1 MRSEKRSRPSLFKR
15 KYLVRKDFQVV
26 LAAILA
32 AILTT
37 GFLSSIVIFYF
48 LTEQNL
54 TASFQDFQLSIN
66 KTNDYLLPLLLGVN
80 GLLCFAG
87 LILIAFVVVT
97 RTHRIVGPLVNLSN
111 FFRKLKEDGD
121 LALVF
126 KTRKTDQLKDIE
138 QAFNELLASWR
149 KRVSALKED
158 SAFLSSLSRDLT
170 VDTAEQENIRKK
182 IVETADELQKKLDY
196 YKT

>member
-1 MRSEKRSRPSLFKR
+1 MSSEKRSRPSLFRR

-26 LAAILA
+26 LVAIPA

-48 LTEQNL
+48 FTEQNL
-54 TASFQDFQLSIN
+54 TTSFQDFQLSIN
-66 KTNDYLLPLLLGVN
+66 KTNDYLLPLLLGIN
-80 GLLCFAG
+80 GLLCFPG
-87 LILIAFVVVT
+87 LILITFVVIT
-97 RTHRIVGPLVNLSN
+97 RTHRIAGPLVNLSN
-111 FFRKLKEDGD
+111 FFRKLKEEGD
-121 LALVF
+121 LAQVF
-126 KTRKTDQLKDIE
+126 KTRETDQLKDIE
-138 QAFNELLASWR
+138 QGFNELLVSWR

-158 SAFLSSLSRDLT
+158 AASLSSLIRDLT

-182 IVETADELQKKLDY
+182 IVETADELQNKLDY

>member
-26 LAAILA
+26 LMAILA

-66 KTNDYLLPLLLGVN
+66 KTNDYLLPLLLGIN

-138 QAFNELLASWR
+138 QEFNELLASWR

-158 SAFLSSLSRDLT
+158 
-170 VDTAEQENIRKK
+170 
-182 IVETADELQKKLDY
+182 DELQKKLDY

>member
-1 MRSEKRSRPSLFKR
+1 MSSEKRSRPSLFKR
-15 KYLVRKDFQVV
+15 KYLVRKDFQMV

-32 AILTT
+32 AILAI
-37 GFLSSIVIFYF
+37 GFLSSIATLYF

-54 TASFQDFQLSIN
+54 TTSFQDFQLSIN
-66 KTNDYLLPLLLGVN
+66 KTNDYLLPLLLCIN

-87 LILIAFVVVT
+87 LILIVFVVVT

-111 FFRKLKEDGD
+111 FFKKLKEDGD
-121 LALVF
+121 LAQIF

-138 QAFNELLASWR
+138 HEFNELLASWR
-149 KRVSALKED
+149 KRVSAFKED
-158 SAFLSSLSRDLT
+158 AASLSSLSRGLT
-170 VDTAEQENIRKK
+170 VDMAEQKNICRK
-182 IVETADELQKKLDY
+182 IVETADELQNKLDY

>member
-1 MRSEKRSRPSLFKR
+1 MSSENRSRPSFFRR

-32 AILTT
+32 AILTI
-37 GFLSSIVIFYF
+37 GFLSSIVILCFF
-48 LTEQNL
+48 TEENL
-54 TASFQDFQLSIN
+54 TTSFQDFQLSID
-66 KTNDYLLPLLLGVN
+66 KTNDYLLPLLLGIN

-87 LILIAFVVVT
+87 LILITFVVIT
-97 RTHRIVGPLVNLSN
+97 RTHRIAGPLVNLSN

-121 LALVF
+121 IARVF

-138 QAFNELLASWR
+138 QGFNELLVNWR

-158 SAFLSSLSRDLT
+158 AASLSLLIRDLT
-170 VDTAEQENIRKK
+170 IDTAEQENIRKK
-182 IVETADELQKKLDY
+182 IVETADELQNKLDY

>member
-1 MRSEKRSRPSLFKR
+1 MSSEKRSRPSLFKR

-26 LAAILA
+26 LMAILA

-66 KTNDYLLPLLLGVN
+66 KTNDYLLPLLLGIN

-138 QAFNELLASWR
+138 QEFNELLASWR

-158 SAFLSSLSRDLT
+158 SAFLSSLSRDPT
-170 VDTAEQENIRKK
+170 VDTAEQENIRRK

>member
-1 MRSEKRSRPSLFKR
+1 MSSEKRSRPSLFKR

-32 AILTT
+32 AILAT
-37 GFLSSIVIFYF
+37 GFLSSIITLYF

-54 TASFQDFQLSIN
+54 TTSFQDFQLSIN
-66 KTNDYLLPLLLGVN
+66 KTNDYLLPLLLGIN

-97 RTHRIVGPLVNLSN
+97 RTHRIVGPLVSLSN
-111 FFRKLKEDGD
+111 FFRKLKEEGD
-121 LALVF
+121 LAQVF
-126 KTRKTDQLKDIE
+126 KTRETDQLKDIE
-138 QAFNELLASWR
+138 HELNELLVGWR

-158 SAFLSSLSRDLT
+158 AASLSSLSRDLT
-170 VDTAEQENIRKK
+170 VDTAEQENIRRK
-182 IVETADELQKKLDY
+182 IVETADELQNKFDY

>member
-1 MRSEKRSRPSLFKR
+1 MSSEKRSRPSIFRR

-32 AILTT
+32 AILAT

-48 LTEQNL
+48 FTEQNL
-54 TASFQDFQLSIN
+54 TTSFQDFQLSIN
-66 KTNDYLLPLLLGVN
+66 KTNDYLLPLLLGIN
-80 GLLCFAG
+80 GFLCFAG
-87 LILIAFVVVT
+87 LILIAFVVIT
-97 RTHRIVGPLVNLSN
+97 RTHRIAGPLVNLSK
-111 FFRKLKEDGD
+111 FFRKLRDEGD
-121 LALVF
+121 LAQVF
-126 KTRKTDQLKDIE
+126 KTRETDQLKDIE
-138 QAFNELLASWR
+138 QGFNELLVSWR

-158 SAFLSSLSRDLT
+158 AASLSSLIRALT

-182 IVETADELQKKLDY
+182 IVETADELQNKLDY